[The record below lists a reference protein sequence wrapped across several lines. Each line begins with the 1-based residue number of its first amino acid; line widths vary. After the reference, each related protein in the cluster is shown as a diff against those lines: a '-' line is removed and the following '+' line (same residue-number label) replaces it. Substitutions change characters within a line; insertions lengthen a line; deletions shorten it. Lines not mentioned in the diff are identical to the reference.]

1 MDTQKL
7 AHLLAVVEHG
17 TFSEAARM
25 VHLTQPALSRSIQ
38 ALEDELNAHL
48 FDRGARR
55 AHLTVFGK
63 LVVERAKRIRREE
76 AELKRDIDLLR
87 GGEEGSLA
95 IGVSPAPAALLL
107 QSFLIHMAQV
117 RPKIHLHAETGAT
130 QSLLELLRSER
141 IDAIVGDAYVLQQA
155 EDIDITPLNDLRAG
169 MVCRVDHPI
178 LQHRQVDIDMILAY
192 PVACTTLSAQM
203 VRQTVE
209 VLGPAATPE
218 EMVTIHC
225 DDLHT
230 LRSIALNTNALLFG
244 VLAISRHERANG
256 QMAEVPLP
264 PDPRRFGR
272 YALAKLSA
280 RTVSPTLGVLYD
292 FTMAQ
297 WPDLALEPP
306 RRR

>member
-7 AHLLAVVEHG
+7 AHVLAVVEHG
-17 TFSEAARM
+17 TFSEAARA

-38 ALEDELNAHL
+38 ALEDELKAPL

-63 LVVERAKRIRREE
+63 LVVERARRMRREE

-87 GGEEGSLA
+87 GGEEGSLS
-95 IGVSPAPAALLL
+95 IGFAPGPAALLL
-107 QSFLIHMAQV
+107 ASFLIHMAQV

-130 QSLLELLRSER
+130 QTLLEWLRSEK
-141 IDAIVGDAYVLQQA
+141 IDVIVGDAYVLRQA
-155 EDIDITPLNDLRAG
+155 NDIDITSLKELRAG
-169 MVCRVDHPI
+169 MVCRADHPI
-178 LQHRQVDIDMILAY
+178 LQHRQVDIDAILAY

-203 VRQTVE
+203 VRQIVE

-218 EMVTIHC
+218 KMVTIHC
-225 DDLHT
+225 DNLDT
-230 LRSIALNTNALLFG
+230 LRSVALNTDALMFG
-244 VLAISRHERANG
+244 VLAITRRERASG

-264 PDPRRFGR
+264 AGSRRFGR

-280 RTVSPTLGVLYD
+280 RTTSPTLGMLYD
-292 FTMAQ
+292 FTLAQ
-297 WPDLALEPP
+297 WADLASQD
-306 RRR
+306 